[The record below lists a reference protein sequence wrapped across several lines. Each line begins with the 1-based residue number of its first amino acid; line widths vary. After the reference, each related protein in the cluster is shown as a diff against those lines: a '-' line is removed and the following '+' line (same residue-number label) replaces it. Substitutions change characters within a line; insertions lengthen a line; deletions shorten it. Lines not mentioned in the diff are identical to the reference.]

1 MNDKHLSDEI
11 IIGWIERNQPK
22 PIYDHATAHLQECDQ
37 CFTQYYLLQSSLTES
52 VEVSLEQ
59 TPVEIL
65 EYAYEQLG
73 LKTLGKPKK
82 NIFNKIREKINIIG
96 KKIINYL
103 TIPDIGWSI
112 SNALS
117 PRLIPVGVISI
128 GIIAVI
134 TLTIFNRTGTGPQF
148 IPTGPEEEEGLAIN
162 YTLDTLRVTQSVKV
176 PNNVIIMTVNGDT
189 LYNAEF
195 SELNNPIP
203 VWNYIN
209 PDVFRNKTV
218 NVIIIA
224 QEEVVLDTSIRIF

>member
-1 MNDKHLSDEI
+1 M
-11 IIGWIERNQPK
+11 
-22 PIYDHATAHLQECDQ
+22 
-37 CFTQYYLLQSSLTES
+37 
-52 VEVSLEQ
+52 
-59 TPVEIL
+59 
-65 EYAYEQLG
+65 
-73 LKTLGKPKK
+73 
-82 NIFNKIREKINIIG
+82 
-96 KKIINYL
+96 

-112 SNALS
+112 SNVLS
-117 PRLIPVGVISI
+117 PRLIPVSVISI

-134 TLTIFNRTGTGPQF
+134 TLTIFNQTGTGPQF
-148 IPTGPEEEEGLAIN
+148 IPTGPEGEEGLAIN

>member
-1 MNDKHLSDEI
+1 MNNKHLSDEI

-22 PIYDHATAHLQECDQ
+22 SIYDHVTAHLQECDQ
-37 CFTQYYLLQSSLTES
+37 CFTQYCLLQSSLTES

-73 LKTLGKPKK
+73 LKTSGKTKK

-96 KKIINYL
+96 KNIINYL

-112 SNALS
+112 SNVLS

-176 PNNVIIMTVNGDT
+176 PNNVIIMTVHGDT